1 MGDEQRREK
10 RIATRQR
17 LWCEGQDAPSGAET
31 RDVSR
36 NGMFIVAE
44 NAPEIGSQMKVT
56 LEDDGAE
63 VTLQMEVVWRGS
75 KTADNKTGVG
85 VRIVGFDKGRD
96 TYERFINRH
105 LRPST
110 MPSQMPKTSVRPA
123 GSPAARATEP
133 PKTSVR
139 PDATGRTNPPK
150 P

>member
-17 LWCEGQDAPSGAET
+17 LWCEGQDAPSAET

-44 NAPEIGSQMKVT
+44 DAPEIGSQMKVT
-56 LEDDGAE
+56 LQDDGAE
-63 VTLQMEVVWRGS
+63 ATLQMEVVWRGS

-85 VRIVGFDKGRD
+85 VRIVGFEKGREV
-96 TYERFINRH
+96 YERFINRH

-110 MPSQMPKTSVRPA
+110 MPSQIPKASVRPA
-123 GSPAARATEP
+123 GSVAPRAPTEP
-133 PKTSVR
+133 PKAAEPS
-139 PDATGRTNPPK
+139 NPPK